1 MSKTRKGDPIP
12 AKFDPPE
19 ESLILDLAK
28 DTGLS
33 QSEIIRRAVRLLG
46 RELHN
51 QRDKWLTFLMSLR
64 QGNEPVGTVTEDSP
78 RYKTSSTVAA
88 LEKAAKKLSGMKKR
102 QAAKKSAA

>member
-1 MSKTRKGDPIP
+1 VSKTRKGDPIP

-19 ESLILDLAK
+19 ESLILDLAR

-46 RELHN
+46 REIIN
-51 QRDKWLTFLMSLR
+51 QRGKWLTFLMSLR
-64 QGNEPVGTVTEDSP
+64 RGDEPAGAVAEQPGS
-78 RYKTSSTVAA
+78 YHTVAA